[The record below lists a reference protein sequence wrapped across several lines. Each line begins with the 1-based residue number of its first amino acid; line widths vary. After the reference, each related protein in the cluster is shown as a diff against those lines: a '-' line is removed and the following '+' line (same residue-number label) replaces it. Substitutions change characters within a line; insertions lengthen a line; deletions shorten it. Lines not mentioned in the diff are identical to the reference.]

1 VNRKNEFNVPIGTKS
16 NVVLPTDDFQRMSR
30 VLGGADILAQDFEST
45 LDSARHGDFVFVD
58 PPYTVKHN
66 LNGFVKYND
75 KIFQWADQI
84 RLRDAVVRAATRGAM
99 VLVTNA
105 NHQSIREIYEDVG
118 RQEVVAR
125 ASVLSGSAAHR
136 IRTEELVVRTWVD
149 RTVRDVEHIEESGDV
164 VAG

>member
-1 VNRKNEFNVPIGTKS
+1 MK
-16 NVVLPTDDFQRMSR
+16 
-30 VLGGADILAQDFEST
+30 
-45 LDSARHGDFVFVD
+45 
-58 PPYTVKHN
+58 
-66 LNGFVKYND
+66 
-75 KIFQWADQI
+75 
-84 RLRDAVVRAATRGAM
+84 AATCEPALPSGPF
-99 VLVTNA
+99 
-105 NHQSIREIYEDVG
+105 QEGSEIYEDVG